1 MNVGYTNLNQLEKVV
16 EDCSNALRLDPSY
29 IKALNRRATAR
40 EQLGGT
46 ENLYLSLCGTHKSLS
61 HLPPERKTLMASLSS
76 STDFTAAAII
86 DNFSS
91 QATTDSVERVMK
103 QLANEKASEIMK
115 NREPKLPSGKE
126 TLISFFPPLLSHL
139 FLFLTDTEFEM
150 YTATF
155 IEAYLQAFR
164 PQPSPVLPSHPS
176 QGDETYLL
184 ASQALSAKN
193 FPHAFS
199 LYSESISQGIS
210 SPQLKAQ
217 AYNMRATFK
226 FIMSDA
232 KGALEDLE
240 EATRV
245 DDKSSQSW
253 VKKASVHMELG
264 KPDEAMR
271 DFEKALEVDP
281 KNADVYAFLPLP
293 ISCERRTDRLFELR
307 RTVTIIEDKF
317 ISSLEN
323 SRKPCQNTDNRPLWT
338 LRSSSLKSNSPSRST
353 NRVKPRRP
361 CTCSGN

>member
-1 MNVGYTNLNQLEKVV
+1 MRKLQ
-16 EDCSNALRLDPSY
+16 
-29 IKALNRRATAR
+29 
-40 EQLGGT
+40 
-46 ENLYLSLCGTHKSLS
+46 KSWRIVN
-61 HLPPERKTLMASLSS
+61 P
-76 STDFTAAAII
+76 
-86 DNFSS
+86 N
-91 QATTDSVERVMK
+91 
-103 QLANEKASEIMK
+103 
-115 NREPKLPSGKE
+115 
-126 TLISFFPPLLSHL
+126 FPPVSKRSSPCPLFSH
-139 FLFLTDTEFEM
+139 LFLTDTEFDI
-150 YTATF
+150 YIATF

-164 PQPSPVLPSHPS
+164 PQPTPVLPSHPS

-281 KNADVYAFLPLP
+281 KNADVYFSFFS
-293 ISCERRTDRLFELR
+293 ISTSERRTDGR
-307 RTVTIIEDKF
+307 
-317 ISSLEN
+317 
-323 SRKPCQNTDNRPLWT
+323 
-338 LRSSSLKSNSPSRST
+338 
-353 NRVKPRRP
+353 
-361 CTCSGN
+361 